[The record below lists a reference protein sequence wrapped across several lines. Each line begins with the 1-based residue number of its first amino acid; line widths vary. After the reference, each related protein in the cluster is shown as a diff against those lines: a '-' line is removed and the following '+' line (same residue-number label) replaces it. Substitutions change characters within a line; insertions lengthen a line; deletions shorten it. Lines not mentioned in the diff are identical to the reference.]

1 MNNINLDIRDKNYIS
16 ADRDQL
22 SDIRH
27 ISYESPNV
35 ESDTISPKEYTY
47 SIWAISSRSSYSSD
61 FFDCTGLI
69 CHWIHKKSNEKISF
83 LTHQDPFKILYSY
96 KVRFIS
102 DMEKQLL
109 DILKDTKEWSLSLWV
124 FWWYIAHSDTTF
136 YNYSR
141 QLYLLNRIISNILN
155 VRLKVLIGPSSILET
170 KVKDIYELSSHF
182 IYNNESSTIQAYK
195 PEQKTPLTNKSFY
208 ADEVHN
214 ILSGKMILD

>member
-1 MNNINLDIRDKNYIS
+1 LNNINLDIRDKNYFS

-61 FFDCTGLI
+61 FFHCTGLI

-83 LTHQDPFKILYSY
+83 LTHQDPLKILYVY
-96 KVRFIS
+96 KNWFIS

-109 DILKDTKEWSLSLWV
+109 DMLKDTKEWTLSLGV
-124 FWWYIAHSDTTF
+124 FWWDITNSDPEL
-136 YNYSR
+136 YNYTN
-141 QLYLLNRIISNILN
+141 QLNLLNRITSNILD
-155 VRLKVLIGPSSILET
+155 VRLKVLIGTNNMLDTNIEDVL
-170 KVKDIYELSSHF
+170 DRSSHF
-182 IYNNESSTIQAYK
+182 IYNNESSTIQVYK
-195 PEQKTPLTNKSFY
+195 PEQKTTLTNKSFY
-208 ADEVHN
+208 ADEVHKV
-214 ILSGKMILD
+214 LSGVKWF